1 MPLAA
6 GSAVDVMVRLVADRM
21 GEVLGQ
27 RLLIENVTGASGMI
41 GMRTAARA
49 APDGYTLA
57 AVNDAVLTMLPNMSD
72 AAGYDPLR
80 DFAPIGQVARIRWA
94 LAAASNLNLRDVAGL
109 VAAARARQLDYAS
122 GGPGSPQHVAME
134 MFLQAAGVRMNHI
147 GYRGA
152 TPALNAV
159 AAGRCRS
166 DFFGLPT
173 PGALRGGGPRAHP
186 GHRRP
191 QRVETLRAVP
201 TVAESGPAGLQLL
214 HLGRLPGARRNA
226 RALRHAPHAALRES
240 LATPALRERLE
251 GLAFEVVGNTPEEFA
266 QALARDHAAMASWSA
281 RPTSARSDASHG
293 RPAEIRSAAPSRA
306 ADGGPRRRR
315 PDHPARHATQRLR
328 QMLNGI
334 TIFDPG
340 AAIGEHFH
348 NCEESVM
355 VLEGAAGRR
364 AGRRGA
370 SPWRR

>member
-1 MPLAA
+1 MLRRHFLALPPMLLAAPALAQEAWPARPIRVIMPLAA

-134 MFLQAAGVRMNHI
+134 MFLQSAGLRMNHI

-159 AAGRCRS
+159 AAGEVAAG
-166 DFFGLPT
+166 FFGLPT
-173 PGALRGGGPRAHP
+173 PVPFAEAGRLRLLATAG
-186 GHRRP
+186 P
-191 QRVETLRAVP
+191 QRVASLPDVP
-201 TVAESGPAGLQLL
+201 TLAESGLPGFSFHTWGAFLAPAGTPAPVVAR
-214 HLGRLPGARRNA
+214 LG
-226 RALRHAPHAALRES
+226 AALREAV
-240 LATPALRERLE
+240 ATPTVRERLE
-251 GLAFEVVGNTPEEFA
+251 AGAFEVVGNTPEAFA
-266 QALARDHAAMASWSA
+266 EALARDHAAMGQLIRTANI
-281 RPTSARSDASHG
+281 R
-293 RPAEIRSAAPSRA
+293 AE
-306 ADGGPRRRR
+306 
-315 PDHPARHATQRLR
+315 
-328 QMLNGI
+328 
-334 TIFDPG
+334 
-340 AAIGEHFH
+340 
-348 NCEESVM
+348 
-355 VLEGAAGRR
+355 
-364 AGRRGA
+364 
-370 SPWRR
+370 

>member
-1 MPLAA
+1 MLRRHVLALPSLLLAAPALAQEAWPARPIRVVMPLAA

-94 LAAASNLNLRDVAGL
+94 LAVATNLQVRDVAGL
-109 VAAARARQLDYAS
+109 LAAARARQLDYAS

-159 AAGRCRS
+159 AAGEVAAG
-166 DFFGLPT
+166 FFGLPT
-173 PGALRGGGPRAHP
+173 PVPFAEAGRLRLLATAG
-186 GHRRP
+186 P
-191 QRVETLRAVP
+191 QRVASLPDVP
-201 TVAESGPAGLQLL
+201 TLAESGLAGFSFHTWGAFLAPAGTPAPVVAR
-214 HLGRLPGARRNA
+214 LG
-226 RALRHAPHAALRES
+226 AALRE
-240 LATPALRERLE
+240 AVGTPTVRDRLE
-251 GLAFEVVGNTPEEFA
+251 AGAFEVVGTTPEVFTEV
-266 QALARDHAAMASWSA
+266 LARDHAAIG
-281 RPTSARSDASHG
+281 TL
-293 RPAEIRSAAPSRA
+293 IRSANIRA
-306 ADGGPRRRR
+306 
-315 PDHPARHATQRLR
+315 
-328 QMLNGI
+328 
-334 TIFDPG
+334 
-340 AAIGEHFH
+340 E
-348 NCEESVM
+348 
-355 VLEGAAGRR
+355 
-364 AGRRGA
+364 
-370 SPWRR
+370 